1 MYCKGKHSAIAI
13 LETLTAGLR
22 GFFAVK
28 LVTFTPKRGRS
39 RVKLD
44 TKLVRPRGI
53 LGSRPND
60 PTPDFHARARISN
73 RKVGS
78 RGSVYGRQNQASVEV
93 DDCRRCWQQ
102 VAVCIN
108 LKRHGCY
115 NSATSSL
122 FFHSLSCNS
131 DCTSEI
137 VSTGSNNIR
146 RVVAETLL

>member
-60 PTPDFHARARISN
+60 PTPDLHARARISN

-78 RGSVYGRQNQASVEV
+78 RGAVYGRQNQASLRLMTAV
-93 DDCRRCWQQ
+93 DAGSKSPFASISSDTVAIIRRLRRCSFIPSVVIVIARRKSFQPAATTS
-102 VAVCIN
+102 VAW
-108 LKRHGCY
+108 
-115 NSATSSL
+115 
-122 FFHSLSCNS
+122 
-131 DCTSEI
+131 
-137 VSTGSNNIR
+137 
-146 RVVAETLL
+146 

>member
-28 LVTFTPKRGRS
+28 IVTFTPKRGRS

-60 PTPDFHARARISN
+60 PTPDLHARARISN

-78 RGSVYGRQNQASVEV
+78 RGAVYGRQNQASLRLMTAV
-93 DDCRRCWQQ
+93 DAGSKSPFASISSDTVAIIRRLRRCSFIPSVVIVIARRKSFQPAATTS
-102 VAVCIN
+102 VAW
-108 LKRHGCY
+108 
-115 NSATSSL
+115 
-122 FFHSLSCNS
+122 
-131 DCTSEI
+131 
-137 VSTGSNNIR
+137 
-146 RVVAETLL
+146 

>member
-78 RGSVYGRQNQASVEV
+78 RGAVYGRQNQASLRLMTAV
-93 DDCRRCWQQ
+93 DAGSKSPFASISSDT
-102 VAVCIN
+102 VAI
-108 LKRHGCY
+108 
-115 NSATSSL
+115 
-122 FFHSLSCNS
+122 
-131 DCTSEI
+131 
-137 VSTGSNNIR
+137 IR
-146 RVVAETLL
+146 RLRRRSFIPSVVIVIARRKSFQPAATTSVAW

>member
-78 RGSVYGRQNQASVEV
+78 RGAVYGRQNQASLRLMTAV
-93 DDCRRCWQQ
+93 DAGSKSPFASISSDTVAIIRRLRRCSFIPSVVIVIARRKSFQPAATTS
-102 VAVCIN
+102 VAW
-108 LKRHGCY
+108 
-115 NSATSSL
+115 
-122 FFHSLSCNS
+122 
-131 DCTSEI
+131 
-137 VSTGSNNIR
+137 
-146 RVVAETLL
+146 